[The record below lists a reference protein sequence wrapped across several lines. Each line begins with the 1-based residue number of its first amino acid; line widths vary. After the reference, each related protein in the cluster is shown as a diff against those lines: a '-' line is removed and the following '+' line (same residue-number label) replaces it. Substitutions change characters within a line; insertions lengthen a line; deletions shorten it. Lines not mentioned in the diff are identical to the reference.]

1 MTKQASDHAISV
13 IKAGLSAVPGVGG
26 PIASLIGDYVPSA
39 TERSTRLAME
49 ELRQR
54 IDSLGDR
61 IDPGAVNQEEFA
73 ELFKSCY
80 LVIVRT
86 HQQKKRSAAVR
97 LIANILLREGD
108 TDKLT
113 YTELDHFVHCLDKLS
128 IGAVEALG
136 HAVEIVRRNNPAD
149 LEGKSVSFNF
159 QDIQSKM
166 PEIAPDLLMGLI
178 GELNGEN
185 LLHLPSAPGIRTADY
200 ANYPVELTP
209 IGGKFALRFLSTS

>member
-1 MTKQASDHAISV
+1 M
-13 IKAGLSAVPGVGG
+13 LSRNC
-26 PIASLIGDYVPSA
+26 SH
-39 TERSTRLAME
+39 TST
-49 ELRQR
+49 
-54 IDSLGDR
+54 
-61 IDPGAVNQEEFA
+61 
-73 ELFKSCY
+73 
-80 LVIVRT
+80 
-86 HQQKKRSAAVR
+86 KKRSAAVR

-136 HAVEIVRRNNPAD
+136 HAVEIVQRNNPAD

-200 ANYPVELTP
+200 ANYPAELTP